1 MDQELGRGTVDDK
14 NTLSL
19 ERAEILAS
27 DLQIQ
32 KMFGLTSDE
41 IREMV
46 LRIKTVAKR
55 FSVSP
60 GFCSPGYGGADREP
74 IIQLSSLIPVGQNE
88 LGHEDK
94 HGLHF
99 RLCEK
104 LFELDTATEYL
115 KLFEQNVLGDGD
127 FVETIARSGTPKQ
140 REYLK
145 LATKLIQEPDKAGQF
160 AWLLGALTYQHAYFV
175 DPAMA
180 EAAASFRDRG
190 NFLKVL
196 HLANRTV
203 GTYLIPGDN
212 PMRGYGNKEMQN
224 LFMQATHV
232 KRALLVK
239 KSDYR
244 REEYFKN

>member
-1 MDQELGRGTVDDK
+1 MDQELGRGTLDDK
-14 NTLSL
+14 NSLSL

-41 IREMV
+41 IRTMV
-46 LRIKTVAKR
+46 LRIKTVTKR

-74 IIQLSSLIPVGQNE
+74 IIQLSSIIPVGQNE
-88 LGHEDK
+88 LEHEDK

-104 LFELDTATEYL
+104 LFELDDATEYL
-115 KLFEQNVLGDGD
+115 KLFEQNVLGDEE
-127 FVETIARSGTPKQ
+127 FVEMIARSGTPRQ

-145 LATKLIQEPDKAGQF
+145 LATDLMREPGKSGEF
-160 AWLLGALTYQHAYFV
+160 AWLFGALTYQHAYFV
-175 DPAMA
+175 DPATA

-212 PMRGYGNKEMQN
+212 PMRGYGNTAMQKM
-224 LFMQATHV
+224 FMEAPFDR
-232 KRALLVK
+232 RAILEK
-239 KSDYR
+239 KSQYQ
-244 REEYFKN
+244 REKHFKE